1 MTSSMA
7 PAWQVSRWFNSEPL
21 ALADLRGK
29 VVLLHAFQMLCPA
42 CAMQALPQM
51 QRVRRAFAGERLAV
65 VGLHTVFEHHD
76 AQGPVS
82 LAAFLH
88 EYRYDFPVGVDRYDE
103 GEPLP
108 RTMRSYAMQGTPTM
122 ILIDAEGRLRQ
133 QHFGVADDLALG
145 ASVGRLL
152 AELTAARDF

>member
-1 MTSSMA
+1 MA